1 MKAPQ
6 LEGYVGKVLEVDI
19 GRGSFKDLE
28 LDSRWIEL
36 YVGGGGYATR
46 LLYDLV
52 SRDTD
57 PLSPGNPL
65 IAMTG
70 PLTGL
75 AAISP
80 KTLFVA
86 RSPLTG
92 FLGKAAASGSF
103 GAVLKRA
110 GYDGF
115 IVKGKARS
123 PILLSIVDGVPRID
137 DASSIWGKG
146 VFETCKKVRDSL
158 RNQKARI
165 AAIGP
170 AGERLVKV
178 ASVITDE
185 RRAFGRTGFGA
196 LMGSKLLKAI
206 AVSGKSKVNVADEK
220 KLVELNKEYLALAP
234 TTSRG
239 GGLKAYG
246 TGGGVIGG
254 LQSGNLP
261 IKNWMLGSWPG
272 AEKITSQ
279 TFMEKYKLEA
289 GMKPCGESVLC
300 SIQCERRIKM
310 NDPKYGESVGKGP
323 EYETLAALGSMTLT
337 DSIEAIIKA
346 NDLCDDLGVD
356 TISVGSTIA
365 WAMEAYERGILG
377 DADIGFPLKWG
388 DGDAIIKLIRMIAFK
403 EGIGAL
409 LSEGVKEASSQIG
422 RGSEK
427 FAVHTKGLEVAMHNP
442 RLYHTMG
449 VLFSVSNIG
458 GSHLQ
463 GMGLLVERGLL
474 LPEYGINSVPT
485 DVQSKIRTAVI
496 HQSLCAF
503 IDSTGQCKFG
513 VFGVIDFD
521 RIAKI
526 FNTITGRSED
536 KDSILKIGDR
546 IWYLERLLNIKL
558 GLTPRDDRLPERFVR
573 EPVQEGPIKGAI
585 CPIDELLPEFYRARA
600 LDPVTG
606 MPSMEKLK
614 ELELD
619 V

>member
-1 MKAPQ
+1 MRQ
-6 LEGYVGKVLEVDI
+6 LQLDGYAGRILEADLAH
-19 GRGSFKDLE
+19 GSFRDLE

-46 LLYDLV
+46 LLYDLI
-52 SRDTD
+52 SRETD
-57 PLSPGNPL
+57 PLSPDNPL

-70 PLTGL
+70 PFTGL

-92 FLGKAAASGSF
+92 FLGKSAAGGSF
-103 GAVLKRA
+103 GAALKMA
-110 GYDGF
+110 GYDGVV
-115 IVKGKARS
+115 VKGRAGK
-123 PILLSIVDGVPRID
+123 PTFLSIVDGIPRSY

-146 VFETCKKVRDSL
+146 VFESCRAIKDTLKDER
-158 RNQKARI
+158 ARI

-170 AGERLVKV
+170 AGEKLVKI

-206 AVSGKSKVNVADEK
+206 AVSGEAKIHAADEK
-220 KLVELNKEYLALAP
+220 RLRELNREYLALAP

-261 IKNWMLGSWPG
+261 IKNWTLGNWPN
-272 AEKITSQ
+272 AEKITTQ
-279 TFMEKYKLEA
+279 TFMERYRLEA
-289 GMKPCGESVLC
+289 GMKPCGESVAC

-310 NDPKYGESVGKGP
+310 DDPKYGKSFGKGP
-323 EYETLAALGSMTLT
+323 EYETLAALGSMTLV
-337 DSIEAIIKA
+337 DNIEAIIRA

-356 TISVGSTIA
+356 TISVGSIIA
-365 WAMEAYERGILG
+365 WAMEAYEKGVLRET
-377 DADIGFPLKWG
+377 DIGFPLKWG
-388 DGDAIIKLIRMIAFK
+388 DGDAVIKLIQMIAFK
-403 EGIGAL
+403 EGVGAL
-409 LSEGVKEASSQIG
+409 LSEGVKEASRKIG
-422 RGSEK
+422 GGSEK

-463 GMGLLVERGLL
+463 GMGMLVERGLL
-474 LPEYGINSVPT
+474 LPEYGIGSVPEN
-485 DVQSKIRTAVI
+485 VESKIKAAVV

-503 IDSTGQCKFG
+503 MDSTGQCKFG
-513 VFGVIDFD
+513 VFGVIDFE
-521 RIAKI
+521 RVASM
-526 FNTITGRSED
+526 FNAITGRSED

-558 GLTPRDDRLPERFVR
+558 GLKPEDDKLPDRFVR
-573 EPVQEGPIKGAI
+573 EPVQEGPAKGAV
-585 CPIDELLPEFYRARA
+585 CPIEALLPEFYKARE
-600 LDPVTG
+600 LDPTTG
-606 MPSMEKLK
+606 MPSQETL
-614 ELELD
+614 ERLELD